1 MHEYLHVLVE
11 SLIETAKILPFL
23 FIIYYLIELFEYK
36 CATKLQKNKML
47 KGNASPIFGSVV
59 GIIPQCG
66 FSVISTDLFSKGALS
81 VGALIAVYIA
91 TSDEAIPL
99 MIAKPEAMPWLVA
112 LILIKL
118 VFAILIG
125 YLSFVMYRLIFKKKL
140 TKQYPV
146 HDDEHDHHEEEEIVH
161 GGCCNHN
168 VESKTF
174 DWLHP
179 LLHCLKISVFVLVIN
194 FVFSCITHI
203 WIGEEQLAQFLTGSK
218 FVQPV
223 LAILVGLIP
232 NCAASV
238 VLTEMFLVGG
248 LSFGALVSGLCVNAG
263 LGLVVL
269 FKQNKNWKEN
279 LFIILMLIISSLL
292 LGYALLFI

>member
-1 MHEYLHVLVE
+1 MHEYLHVFVE
-11 SLIETAKILPFL
+11 SLIETARILPFL
-23 FIIYYLIELFEYK
+23 FVIYYLIELFEYK
-36 CATKLQKNKML
+36 CAAKLQKNKML
-47 KGNASPIFGSVV
+47 KGNASPIFGSVI

-99 MIAKPEAMPWLVA
+99 MIAKPEAMPWLIA

-118 VFAILIG
+118 VFAILVG
-125 YLSFVMYRLIFKKKL
+125 YLSFVMYRVIFKRKL
-140 TKQYPV
+140 TNQYIKQDN
-146 HDDEHDHHEEEEIVH
+146 HEHVEQEVIH
-161 GGCCNHN
+161 GGCCHHD

-179 LLHCLKISVFVLVIN
+179 LLHCIKISVFVLVIN
-194 FVFSCITHI
+194 FLFSCSTHV
-203 WIGEEQLAQFLTGSK
+203 WIGEANLAAFLAGSK
-218 FVQPV
+218 FIQPL
-223 LAILVGLIP
+223 LAVLVGLIP

-248 LSFGALVSGLCVNAG
+248 LSFGALVAGLCVNAG

-279 LFIILMLIISSLL
+279 LFVVFMLIIPSLI
-292 LGYALLFI
+292 LGYCLLFI